1 MRRGLLEG
9 VLYRQAS
16 NHIRLGKGE
25 FSGVSN
31 AGLKDNGE
39 PPRRVVR
46 ETYWD
51 AITEPNPAARFWNA
65 PLHRPPARAAA
76 SKAPG
81 YGLEPLPSVYNLQQ
95 HQRLDFWTPAG
106 VLKGS
111 AQINEAEGRGCGSR
125 PFRFK
130 LRRRRNEKVSLKT
143 AFLGWISGEHFR
155 QQKASF
161 FQLISVRSEK
171 LGECLIS

>member
-65 PLHRPPARAAA
+65 HFTGLPPAQPPQKLLATALSRFLRFTTF
-76 SKAPG
+76 SSTKGLISGRRPG
-81 YGLEPLPSVYNLQQ
+81 YSKEVP
-95 HQRLDFWTPAG
+95 
-106 VLKGS
+106 K
-111 AQINEAEGRGCGSR
+111 
-125 PFRFK
+125 
-130 LRRRRNEKVSLKT
+130 
-143 AFLGWISGEHFR
+143 
-155 QQKASF
+155 
-161 FQLISVRSEK
+161 
-171 LGECLIS
+171 